1 MSANSTIAP
10 PAEIRP
16 TRKRISNTN
25 TAMGIKTANT
35 GAQLLKLRRHLF
47 TALRN
52 LRQGNQS
59 FCSLKEKA
67 RPMVISYL
75 LYPYLTIMH
84 SPLTSSISRQETTN
98 RQLLRRSQNDSP
110 MLCGS
115 ANVGS
120 GTYEIPPS
128 TSFFIRSSIIAVM
141 YGLVMAELN
150 RLATISP
157 VALF

>member
-1 MSANSTIAP
+1 
-10 PAEIRP
+10 
-16 TRKRISNTN
+16 
-25 TAMGIKTANT
+25 
-35 GAQLLKLRRHLF
+35 
-47 TALRN
+47 
-52 LRQGNQS
+52 
-59 FCSLKEKA
+59 
-67 RPMVISYL
+67 MVISYL

-84 SPLTSSISRQETTN
+84 SPL
-98 RQLLRRSQNDSP
+98 LLQYRVRKQPIGSYFRRSQNDSP